1 MFKIVEIILI
11 IIACI
16 TILRSIITFIINI
29 GIVLFDKDQTY
40 VGVTRNVCFY
50 KNAMNEC
57 YVIPTF
63 YVYKEFDNK
72 KYPTL
77 CILWLD
83 WIYSIQY
90 HIKTSEEED
99 IEAEVREEMYKRK

>member
-1 MFKIVEIILI
+1 MFKIIEIILI

-16 TILRSIITFIINI
+16 TILRSIIIFIINI
-29 GIVLFDKDQTY
+29 GIALFDKNQTY
-40 VGVTRNVCFY
+40 VGVTRTIAFY
-50 KNAMNEC
+50 KRPEDEC

-90 HIKTSEEED
+90 HIKTSKEEG